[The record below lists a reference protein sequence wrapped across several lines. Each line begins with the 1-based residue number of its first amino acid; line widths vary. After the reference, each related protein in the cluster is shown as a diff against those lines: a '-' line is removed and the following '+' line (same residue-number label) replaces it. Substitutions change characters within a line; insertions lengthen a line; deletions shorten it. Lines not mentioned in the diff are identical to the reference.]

1 MHHFLPNGQG
11 LEIRQATMEDAP
23 AMLAYFRQ
31 LTDETDFLLFTLRE
45 ASGLS
50 LESEK
55 DFIHSF
61 RNDKKDLML
70 VAVTAGQLVGSIT
83 IKQPDLWKLAHL
95 GQLGVGVLH
104 PYWNMGIG
112 RRLVTAGL
120 RWAEQHKDIEIVHL
134 SVFSNNERAI
144 QLYRNFG
151 FIEYGRMPQGVR
163 QKDGTYGDT
172 ILMCKRIKNL

>member
-1 MHHFLPNGQG
+1 MHHFLPNGQA
-11 LEIRQATMEDAP
+11 LEIRKATAEDAP

-31 LTDETDFLLFTLRE
+31 LTNETDFLLFTLRE
-45 ASGLS
+45 ASELS
-50 LESEK
+50 IESER
-55 DFIHSF
+55 DFIYSF
-61 RNDKKDLML
+61 QQDLML

-83 IKQPDLWKLAHL
+83 IKQPNLWKQAHL
-95 GQLGVGVLH
+95 GQLGIGVLH

-120 RWAEQHKDIEIVHL
+120 RWAEQHREIEIVHL

-151 FIEYGRMPQGVR
+151 FMEYGRMPQGVR
-163 QKDGTYGDT
+163 QKDDTYGDT
-172 ILMCKRIKNL
+172 ILMYKKVKNA